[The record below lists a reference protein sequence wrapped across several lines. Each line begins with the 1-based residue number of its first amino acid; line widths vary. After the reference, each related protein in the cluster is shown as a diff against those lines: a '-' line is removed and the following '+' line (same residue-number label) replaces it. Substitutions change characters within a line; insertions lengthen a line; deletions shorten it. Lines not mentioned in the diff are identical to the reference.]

1 MRDFKTYEKNSKK
14 TIKAQALNFIAG
26 SYKPTK
32 RSAVIDFIKS
42 INGTKSEAKS
52 GYYSDAFVSWENEGL
67 IQKKDGIF
75 SITKFGKE
83 YLKNPAVL
91 REKKAKE
98 RIKREKDALNYYRDQ
113 AYELRKLIWIAKRK
127 AEDMQWDLDRMS
139 RSGEITYFELLQIL
153 NTNF

>member
-1 MRDFKTYEKNSKK
+1 MKNSKK

-42 INGTKSEAKS
+42 INGTKCEAKS
-52 GYYSDAFVSWENEGL
+52 GYYSDAFASWENEGL

-83 YLKNPAVL
+83 YLKNPDVL

-98 RIKREKDALNYYRDQ
+98 RIKNDKKALAYYREREYNVSRILYMAQ
-113 AYELRKLIWIAKRK
+113 RK
-127 AEDMQWDLDRMS
+127 AKDLQWDLDRMS
-139 RSGEITYFELLQIL
+139 RSGETTYFELLQIL

>member
-1 MRDFKTYEKNSKK
+1 MKNSKK

-42 INGTKSEAKS
+42 INGTKCEAKS
-52 GYYSDAFVSWENEGL
+52 GYYSDAFASWESEGL
-67 IQKKDGIF
+67 IQNKDGIF

-83 YLKNPAVL
+83 YLKNPDVL

-98 RIKREKDALNYYRDQ
+98 RIKNDKEALAYYREQ
-113 AYELRKLIWIAKRK
+113 QYNLRRILYMAQSKAK
-127 AEDMQWDLDRMS
+127 DLQWDLDRMS
-139 RSGEITYFELLQIL
+139 RSGETTYFELLQIL